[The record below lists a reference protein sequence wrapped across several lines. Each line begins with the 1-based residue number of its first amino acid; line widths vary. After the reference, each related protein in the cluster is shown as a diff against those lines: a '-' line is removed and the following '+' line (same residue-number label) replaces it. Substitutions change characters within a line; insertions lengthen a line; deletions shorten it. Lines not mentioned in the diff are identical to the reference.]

1 MRLENLFIAALENDF
16 NDKEINLSPKI
27 KPIREV
33 SSDCKKGF
41 KEELLLIQR
50 RHLTNNF
57 KYMPIVGCP
66 VLSTRDIEEVL
77 QRLNGITNYNHIK
90 DLVPDEDVGNEIL
103 DLVYDFF
110 RDISVERITDSGT
123 RDIIKNIPDVEESY
137 FLDSASDTS
146 DSDETDFIDYI
157 SSSLVDIDE

>member
-27 KPIREV
+27 KLIREV
-33 SSDCKKGF
+33 SSDCKKEF

-157 SSSLVDIDE
+157 SSSLVVIDE

>member
-1 MRLENLFIAALENDF
+1 
-16 NDKEINLSPKI
+16 
-27 KPIREV
+27 
-33 SSDCKKGF
+33 
-41 KEELLLIQR
+41 
-50 RHLTNNF
+50 
-57 KYMPIVGCP
+57 MPIVGCP

-137 FLDSASDTS
+137 FLDSESDTS

-157 SSSLVDIDE
+157 SSSLVVIDE